1 MVRRKLALTASLAA
15 LLCCLGAQAQ
25 TLPEAGADPHVGVA
39 SCATSVCHGKVSP
52 DPDAQVWLNE
62 YRVWMRQDYHSRA
75 YRTLQTTQ
83 SKAIARKMGLPS
95 AHTAKICLDCHADN
109 VPAEARGRRFQ
120 ISDGVGCEACHG
132 GAGRWLESHAEET
145 TSHADNLAKG
155 MYPTEQP
162 LDRARLCLS
171 CHLGT
176 KNKLATHE
184 IMGAGHPRLSFELET
199 FTVNQPAHYQVDADY
214 GQRKPAIASVN
225 MWLAG
230 LAVTGMQSLELL
242 QEEWYSR
249 ETLVPELAFYQC
261 HACHHPMDDLRW
273 APEGGSEALPTGSVR
288 LNDASLLVLAAV
300 LEVTSPDAARNLT
313 QGIHSLHQA
322 SLKDRTAVMQQA
334 KKLHSSLEPVARS
347 LSSASYSPTDMRA
360 LRKGL
365 LAQAAGGKFRH
376 FTGAEQIFMA
386 VETLC
391 LSLSEADKYQ
401 VQMDAW
407 FKTVDTENTFVPA
420 QYAVLA
426 RKMMDAL

>member
-1 MVRRKLALTASLAA
+1 
-15 LLCCLGAQAQ
+15 
-25 TLPEAGADPHVGVA
+25 
-39 SCATSVCHGKVSP
+39 
-52 DPDAQVWLNE
+52 
-62 YRVWMRQDYHSRA
+62 
-75 YRTLQTTQ
+75 
-83 SKAIARKMGLPS
+83 
-95 AHTAKICLDCHADN
+95 
-109 VPAEARGRRFQ
+109 
-120 ISDGVGCEACHG
+120 
-132 GAGRWLESHAEET
+132 
-145 TSHADNLAKG
+145 
-155 MYPTEQP
+155 
-162 LDRARLCLS
+162 
-171 CHLGT
+171 
-176 KNKLATHE
+176 
-184 IMGAGHPRLSFELET
+184 MGAGHPRLSFELET

-273 APEGGSEALPTGSVR
+273 APEGGSEALPPGSVR

-300 LEVTSPDAARNLT
+300 LDVTSPDAARNLT

-322 SLKDRTAVMQQA
+322 SLKDRAAVMQQA
-334 KKLHSSLEPVARS
+334 KQLHSTLEPVARS

-376 FTGAEQIFMA
+376 FTGAEQIFLA